1 MTYFHASFMFV
12 VVFQQNYGCRIFEC
26 LNPTGEIPPGCAAL
40 IYWQFAPLEA
50 RTYMVSFQRTLLTVS
65 FHQYLLRGATFISTD
80 HSWRHYSVVQWFVH
94 FAKGVKH
101 HVRAAVLQMSS
112 INFQL
117 MAALF
122 HFLLDF
128 LSDCHAD

>member
-50 RTYMVSFQRTLLTVS
+50 RTYMVSPNM
-65 FHQYLLRGATFISTD
+65 YLLCFSKN
-80 HSWRHYSVVQWFVH
+80 SLNS
-94 FAKGVKH
+94 
-101 HVRAAVLQMSS
+101 
-112 INFQL
+112 
-117 MAALF
+117 
-122 HFLLDF
+122 F
-128 LSDCHAD
+128 LSSVSLERSHFH